1 VIELLDIGSELGLIT
16 VAVFGGAMLLL
27 VVLLLALLGQGST
40 QARKTSRRVD
50 ALRRRGNGGIGPT
63 AAAASSIKIE
73 ESSSR
78 IPGMDEL
85 ARRLVPRRAILADR
99 LERTGRTV
107 SLGSY
112 AVFCV
117 ATGVIC
123 GLVMNLLFAFPPAI
137 AVLGAIAAGVGLPHI
152 FVGFMIARRTRAFM
166 AQFPEAIELIVR
178 GIKSGLPV
186 TEEIAV
192 VGKEMSDPVGIEF
205 RKISDALRFGQTL
218 ETALWETAGRL
229 GIPEFNFFVISL
241 SVQRET
247 GGNLAETLE
256 NLAEILRRRR
266 VMKLKIRAMSSEAR
280 ASAYIIGSLPFLM
293 LGILFLVAP
302 AYIIQLFTDTRGNVM
317 LGGAVMLQA
326 LGVFIMFKMVRFDI

>member
-1 VIELLDIGSELGLIT
+1 MSDLFESGSELGMIT
-16 VAVFGGAMLLL
+16 VAVFLCATLLL
-27 VVLLLALLGQGST
+27 VFMLLALVGQGSAR
-40 QARKTSRRVD
+40 ARKASRRVD
-50 ALRRRGNGGIGPT
+50 ALRRRGSGTGPAAAT
-63 AAAASSIKIE
+63 AASIKIE
-73 ESSSR
+73 ESTSA
-78 IPGMDEL
+78 IPMMDEL
-85 ARRLVPRRAILADR
+85 ARRLVPRRAILNDR
-99 LERTGRTV
+99 LARTGR
-107 SLGSY
+107 SISAGSY
-112 AVFCV
+112 AMVCV
-117 ATGVIC
+117 GVGVLI
-123 GLVMNLLFAFPPAI
+123 GLIAYFLFTLAPALAALLGVA
-137 AVLGAIAAGVGLPHI
+137 GGVGLPHI
-152 FVGFMIARRTRAFM
+152 IIGVMIARRTKAFL

-192 VGKEMSDPVGIEF
+192 VGREMTGPVGVEF

-218 ETALWETAGRL
+218 EEALWEAAGRL
-229 GIPEFNFFVISL
+229 GVPEFNFFVISL

-256 NLAEILRRRR
+256 NLADILRRRR
-266 VMKLKIRAMSSEAR
+266 VMKLKIKAMSSEAR

-302 AYIIQLFTDTRGNVM
+302 DYIIQLFTDQRGNIM